1 MLCDN
6 AVDFSEASV
15 RTPVRNNRVWNFLEG
30 YEHRKWIANGFR
42 DGFRIRLSKSITKIH
57 QYKTVKLENKRELVK
72 KLNVELENGRILG
85 PYASVP
91 TENMVISPLYVIPKS
106 TPGKF
111 RLIHNL
117 SYPRGASVNDHIN
130 DDDKSVHYYSLTDVA
145 RFLVGRSENTWWL
158 SKVDLKD
165 AYRCVPIHKADWPCL
180 GMKLDDKY
188 FCDTCLPMGL
198 GTSCRIFTEVS
209 DALAWIFK
217 KRNKDAFI
225 FNYLDDFL
233 ILADS
238 ESKCQ
243 SSLNDFLSS
252 LEYLG
257 FPVSHEKTVQPC
269 QRLEFLG
276 LGIDASA
283 LSFYVPDSKRTK
295 TVDMIT
301 SFLSTKRHKVH
312 TIQKLV
318 GNLAFLCQS
327 LLPGKSLLGSLYEQL
342 RGILSQDGW
351 RIRRIS
357 SGVRDDMMLWRRFL
371 EQATA
376 EKKFHFLFPEDQPS
390 YTITTDASGSVGYG
404 AVMDEEWFSGLW
416 NEEWWISQNIALL
429 ELYPIFV
436 ALHIWLDKISNSSI
450 HVVTDNMALVS
461 MLNSMYSKDKKI
473 NKLLKNCALLAMDHN
488 IVIRALHIRT
498 EDNIIPDRLS
508 RNLCCARYLKSYKQ
522 CDIPAHLTTDSIKNL
537 ICC

>member
-1 MLCDN
+1 ML
-6 AVDFSEASV
+6 
-15 RTPVRNNRVWNFLEG
+15 PW
-30 YEHRKWIANGFR
+30 
-42 DGFRIRLSKSITKIH
+42 
-57 QYKTVKLENKRELVK
+57 
-72 KLNVELENGRILG
+72 
-85 PYASVP
+85 
-91 TENMVISPLYVIPKS
+91 
-106 TPGKF
+106 
-111 RLIHNL
+111 
-117 SYPRGASVNDHIN
+117 
-130 DDDKSVHYYSLTDVA
+130 
-145 RFLVGRSENTWWL
+145 
-158 SKVDLKD
+158 
-165 AYRCVPIHKADWPCL
+165 
-180 GMKLDDKY
+180 
-188 FCDTCLPMGL
+188 
-198 GTSCRIFTEVS
+198 
-209 DALAWIFK
+209 
-217 KRNKDAFI
+217 
-225 FNYLDDFL
+225 
-233 ILADS
+233 
-238 ESKCQ
+238 
-243 SSLNDFLSS
+243 
-252 LEYLG
+252 
-257 FPVSHEKTVQPC
+257 
-269 QRLEFLG
+269 
-276 LGIDASA
+276 
-283 LSFYVPDSKRTK
+283 
-295 TVDMIT
+295 
-301 SFLSTKRHKVH
+301 
-312 TIQKLV
+312 
-318 GNLAFLCQS
+318 
-327 LLPGKSLLGSLYEQL
+327 KSLLGSLYEQL

-473 NKLLKNCALLAMDHN
+473 NKLLKNCALLAMEHN

-508 RNLCCARYLKSYKQ
+508 RNLCCARYLKSNKQ